1 MDYSH
6 KYEYET
12 KKQYKINEDE
22 KKDKDLSTGF

>member
-6 KYEYET
+6 KYAT

-22 KKDKDLSTGF
+22 KKDKGLSAGI